1 MSDLRIRN
9 IDESTLQTVLA
20 EDIEFDGEL
29 YFSEPLLIK
38 GSVKGTISSQTDL
51 YIHEGAIVDATVQAR
66 KVSVKG
72 EVQGDIHALERL
84 ELFSTARI
92 TGNVQAPD
100 LIVQSGCL
108 LNGSCRMEET
118 VTPSGRSRRE

>member
-20 EDIEFDGEL
+20 EDIDFDGEL
-29 YFSEPLLIK
+29 SFSEPLLIK
-38 GSVKGTISSQTDL
+38 GSVKGTISSETDL
-51 YIHEGAIVDATVQAR
+51 YINDGAVVDATVQAR

-72 EVQGDIHALERL
+72 EVQGDIRALERL

-100 LIVQSGCL
+100 LIVQSGCR
-108 LNGSCRMEET
+108 LNGSCRMEDS
-118 VTPSGRSRRE
+118 SGPGRRSRRG

>member
-38 GSVKGTISSQTDL
+38 GSVKGTISSDTDL
-51 YIHEGAIVDATVQAR
+51 YVHDGAVVDATVQAR

-72 EVQGDIHALERL
+72 EVHGDIRALERL
-84 ELFSTARI
+84 ELFATARI
-92 TGNVQAPD
+92 TGNVHAPD

-108 LNGSCRMEET
+108 LNGSCRMERASS
-118 VTPSGRSRRE
+118 PGRSGRE

>member
-20 EDIEFDGEL
+20 EDIDFDGEL
-29 YFSEPLLIK
+29 SFSEPLLIK
-38 GSVKGTISSQTDL
+38 GSVKGTISSETDL
-51 YIHEGAIVDATVQAR
+51 YINDGAVVDATVQAR

-72 EVQGDIHALERL
+72 EVQGDIRALERL

-100 LIVQSGCL
+100 LIVQSGCR
-108 LNGSCRMEET
+108 LNGSCRMEEST
-118 VTPSGRSRRE
+118 GPARRSRRG